1 MNFGVPANALLFRV
15 CDEGDYESAKR
26 ILEPGANESGTQ
38 CRSLRLDAGS
48 ECSVDTTR
56 GVSLVPV
63 DCFDEEGNTALQFSA
78 ASGHEN
84 LVRFLLRKG
93 ASVDSLNNYGWTPL
107 MQAAR
112 CGTTFFKRSLVECVQ
127 MLDGW
132 IQNPSEFFS
141 LFYWSRPEKCV

>member
-1 MNFGVPANALLFRV
+1 MNFGIPANALLFRA

-63 DCFDEEGNTALQFSA
+63 DCTDEEGNTALQFSA

-93 ASVDSLNNYGWTPL
+93 ASVDSRNNYGWTPL

-112 CGTTFFKRSLVECVQ
+112 CGTTFFTWSLVECVQ
-127 MLDGW
+127 MLNGW
-132 IQNPSEFFS
+132 IQNPKRILLSVY
-141 LFYWSRPEKCV
+141 FYRWVKRA